1 MSTVP
6 RRRFLAQLAG
16 AGVITPALTFP
27 EILWAKLQEG
37 EVAEITSEMI
47 EDAEVRSVFMKLNHR
62 AKVQKIPRSKS
73 PASIRLL
80 TNRVQGPIWKV
91 AGHLQKQPKLLDFRH
106 FSRYFKKS
114 PTPPSRLPDVR
125 DISTGPNIVTQST
138 QNEPSLPIQSIEVN
152 FF

>member
-47 EDAEVRSVFMKLNHR
+47 LNAAQLANLEMTEDKAAAMVEETTENLARYRELQEEPLGNEVPLPLHFNPQVPGVEVDRT
-62 AKVQKIPRSKS
+62 PR
-73 PASIRLL
+73 
-80 TNRVQGPIWKV
+80 
-91 AGHLQKQPKLLDFRH
+91 
-106 FSRYFKKS
+106 
-114 PTPPSRLPDVR
+114 
-125 DISTGPNIVTQST
+125 
-138 QNEPSLPIQSIEVN
+138 PIQISKPSV
-152 FF
+152 